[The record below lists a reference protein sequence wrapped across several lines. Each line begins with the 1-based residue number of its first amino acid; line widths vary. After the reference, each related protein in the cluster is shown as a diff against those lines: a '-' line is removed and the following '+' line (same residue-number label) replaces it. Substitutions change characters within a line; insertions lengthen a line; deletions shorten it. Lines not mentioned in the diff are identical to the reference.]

1 MSFLKT
7 LATLAIGVAAA
18 KGYDRFR
25 KGGGMAGLDATLRGA
40 GEAGGLA
47 DQMGKLVEKMGLS
60 GGAQTV
66 RDMTA
71 EMAPK
76 VADAGKAAEA
86 GFGAAVS
93 AVQGTM
99 VAGAGMMSDLFQ
111 SVTGA
116 AGGAAM
122 SEEGAKLMIRA
133 MIQAA
138 RADGELD
145 ADEKARIMG
154 HLGASSLEE
163 RAFVEAEMA
172 APLDM
177 AGLAAAGA
185 AMKEQVYSASLMA
198 INVDNAAEVAYLRG
212 LAAALGLSDAARD
225 AIHVKLGL
233 SPLAA

>member
-1 MSFLKT
+1 MSFIKT

-25 KGGGMAGLDATLRGA
+25 QAGGVTGLETTLRGA

-47 DQMGKLVEKMGLS
+47 DQMGKLVEKMGLPGS
-60 GGAQTV
+60 AQSV

-76 VADAGKAAEA
+76 VADAGKAAET
-86 GFGAAVS
+86 GFGAAIS
-93 AVQGTM
+93 AVQGSM

-111 SVTGA
+111 SMTGQV
-116 AGGAAM
+116 GGVAVP
-122 SEEGAKLMIRA
+122 EESAKLMIRA

-138 RADGELD
+138 RADGDID

-154 HLGASSLEE
+154 HLSASTEEE
-163 RAFVEAEMA
+163 RAFVAAEMA

-177 AGLAAAGA
+177 AGLVAAGA
-185 AMKEQVYSASLMA
+185 AMKEQVYSASVLA
-198 INVDNAAEVAYLRG
+198 INIDNATEVAYLRG
-212 LAAALGLSDAARD
+212 LALALGLDDAARD
-225 AIHVKLGL
+225 AIHARLGL
-233 SPLAA
+233 APLAA